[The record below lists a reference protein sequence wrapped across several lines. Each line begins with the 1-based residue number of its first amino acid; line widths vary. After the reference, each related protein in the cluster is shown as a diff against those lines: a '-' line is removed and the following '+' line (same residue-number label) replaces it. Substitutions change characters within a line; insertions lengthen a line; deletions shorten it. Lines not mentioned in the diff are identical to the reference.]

1 MTWTFPT
8 APARSAAP
16 APGTAITALIVGLA
30 AAAIILSQVGML
42 LLSRSPSSPIL
53 WQLYFEVGRPLD
65 LFYQLS
71 SMLLGDIGL
80 PAFTVLVAAAAAIC
94 LGAVLSGRRLLQA
107 LAYHALVG
115 VAAILCYGSAGVHD
129 VAVLTLS
136 AQSSRTVAVVA
147 ILFGLFPLLQCFRIH
162 REYFA
167 VAARTPSPGRHGRE
181 LSAERILRRA
191 WQAISYRRSVK
202 LVDA

>member
-8 APARSAAP
+8 APVRPAAP
-16 APGTAITALIVGLA
+16 ASETTITALIVGVT

-42 LLSRSPSSPIL
+42 LLTRWPSSSLL

-80 PAFTVLVAAAAAIC
+80 AAFTVLVAAASAIC
-94 LGAVLSGRRLLQA
+94 LGAVLSGVRLLQA
-107 LAYHALVG
+107 LAYHALVA
-115 VAAILCYGSAGVHD
+115 VAAVLWYGSAGLHD
-129 VAVLTLS
+129 ATAITLGVESRPIAVA
-136 AQSSRTVAVVA
+136 A
-147 ILFGLFPLLQCFRIH
+147 ILFGLFSLLQCLRIH

-167 VAARTPSPGRHGRE
+167 VVARSPSAERHGRE

-191 WQAISYRRSVK
+191 WQAVPYRRSVK